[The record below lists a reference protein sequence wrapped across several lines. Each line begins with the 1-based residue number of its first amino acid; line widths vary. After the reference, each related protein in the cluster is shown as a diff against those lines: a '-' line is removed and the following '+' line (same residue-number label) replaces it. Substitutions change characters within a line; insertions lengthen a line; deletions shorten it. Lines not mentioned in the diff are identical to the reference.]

1 MEWMLDIQLGRRN
14 LTPIQK
20 IAITEKYR
28 PIYEK
33 QAKENQRLAS
43 GGDRKSDEYKRENQ
57 GVKKSSQ
64 DDKWTSPKIGVS
76 PSETDSPNSGGS

>member
-1 MEWMLDIQLGRRN
+1 MLNRSLSYWVRFKWTQPINTGRRN

-43 GGDRKSDEYKRENQ
+43 GGDRKSDEYKRENP
-57 GVKKSSQ
+57 
-64 DDKWTSPKIGVS
+64 T
-76 PSETDSPNSGGS
+76 